1 MRAKIIKTTAEPQSK
16 GKANWTKLNV
26 VFRNLDTDKID
37 GRNLVSFNKV
47 AYEALKDAVRDEV
60 YELTE
65 VKNEKGY
72 DEIVK
77 VTKLDAGEQSSNAPV
92 ASGTQ
97 SGNSKGSSVGNYTTP
112 RSNYETPEE
121 RANRQVLIVRQSSIT
136 AALKFFELTKTKFS
150 SVQDVTGLASD
161 FENYVMNGPAPVK
174 PAGLLI
180 SDMLDDIPEAQ

>member
-77 VTKLDAGEQSSNAPV
+77 VTKLDSAAPGVGSGETPSAANKAT
-92 ASGTQ
+92 GT
-97 SGNSKGSSVGNYTTP
+97 YTAP

-150 SVQDVTGLASD
+150 SVQDVTSLASD